1 MGSGMGHGGMGGGMK
16 PSPEMIEKI
25 KEQYKA
31 DPDSIP
37 APMREMLKQMIEAEE
52 MGDDKKKELG
62 KRETTGHGGPIG
74 SGRPTP
80 EMIEKLKEQYK
91 TDPDSLPP
99 NVREMIAR
107 RIVEDEPSEK

>member
-1 MGSGMGHGGMGGGMK
+1 MGMMGMSGSSMGGMT
-16 PSPEMIEKI
+16 PSPEMI
-25 KEQYKA
+25 KELKERYKS

-37 APMREMLKQMIEAEE
+37 SPMREMFGKMFEAED
-52 MGDDKKKELG
+52 MTDDKKKELG
-62 KRETTGHGGPIG
+62 KRETSGHGGPIG

-91 TDPDSLPP
+91 DNPDSLPP

-107 RIVEDEPSEK
+107 RIAEDKE